1 MQPTHV
7 HSIQSLPT
15 EILINIY
22 QKCGEKE
29 AFKQWRTVSRLF
41 QAVATEFT
49 QQLALRQPA
58 SINKKILP
66 IERCI
71 RLREIELDA
80 VVDPFFWQ
88 KFLEIAPRIPTL
100 NSLKIE
106 NFCALNFSY
115 DNLNCSQFKTL
126 EFMDVNGSVA
136 KKFIMQPQTTNL
148 ENLKYVGNQSLVIK
162 EAEFQ
167 QIFHA
172 NRLERLILMDKTSS
186 IELSYL
192 ELLLK
197 NSTHLQHLCVHVYA
211 PENNLDELCHLLPS
225 SSLQSLQLIL
235 SSQAL
240 AEVGRMISHTSIAQ
254 LSSFHVGKVFSFD
267 KNFENHKK
275 QSLFLCETTVT
286 EKNLVEFFNQKK
298 NLQRLT
304 LAFNPN
310 LSFTCRTPEL
320 TQFMGSK
327 LKGLDYFKFLKNQ
340 TPLQAKFLEILLE
353 NATSLEELHVDLGE
367 DLLPEHIHLLSNCK
381 SLKRVTLNLT
391 GSLNKKTLK
400 ALKNYY
406 KMINHTNQLNTLTI
420 HYKSKKIYSFPKIE
434 KKT

>member
-1 MQPTHV
+1 MQPTRV
-7 HSIQSLPT
+7 HSIQNLPT

-22 QKCGEKE
+22 QRCGEKE
-29 AFKQWRTVSRLF
+29 SFKQWRTVSRLF
-41 QAVATEFT
+41 QAIATEFT
-49 QQLALRQPA
+49 LQLALRQP
-58 SINKKILP
+58 SSLNKEILP

-88 KFLEIAPRIPTL
+88 KFLEVAPHIPTL

-126 EFMDVNGSVA
+126 EFMEVNGGIA

-162 EAEFQ
+162 ETEFQ
-167 QIFHA
+167 HIFQA
-172 NRLERLILMDKTSS
+172 KRLEKLILMDKTSS
-186 IELSYL
+186 IELSYIA
-192 ELLLK
+192 LLLK
-197 NSTHLQHLCVHVYA
+197 NNTHLQHLCVHVYA

-240 AEVGRMISHTSIAQ
+240 AEVGRMISHKSIAQ
-254 LSSFHVGKVFSFD
+254 LSYFHVGKIFSFD

-286 EKNLVEFFNQKK
+286 EKNLVEFLNKK
-298 NLQRLT
+298 EFLQRLT
-304 LAFNPN
+304 LAFNPT
-310 LSFTCRTPEL
+310 LSFPCRKPEL

-367 DLLPEHIHLLSNCK
+367 DLLPEHIHLLSNSK
-381 SLKRVTLNLT
+381 SLKHVTLNLT

-406 KMINHTNQLNTLTI
+406 KMINDTNQLKTLII
-420 HYKSKKIYSFPKIE
+420 HYKSKKIYLFPKIE